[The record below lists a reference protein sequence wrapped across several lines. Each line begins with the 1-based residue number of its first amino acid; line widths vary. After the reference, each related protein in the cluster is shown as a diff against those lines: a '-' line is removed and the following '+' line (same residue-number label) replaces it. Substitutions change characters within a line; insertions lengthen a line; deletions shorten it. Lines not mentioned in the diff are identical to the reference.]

1 MSNQIDFNINQLGGD
16 NDNDTKRGKQP
27 LITGHAVGGG
37 ERSANRRY
45 LVKAFGN
52 LKNTGLGSSP
62 VLYNKNI
69 LGPFRSAYNAGDVI
83 TNSIVNTDIKYGRE
97 SSQVNGNNLSRVQV
111 RGDGLNRNGSA
122 MFSGN
127 PRFVY
132 DGSDYIR
139 FKKLNAINKNYYD
152 YSFGGA
158 NNSQSQHAIRQV
170 RK

>member
-1 MSNQIDFNINQLGGD
+1 MSSFDNTKLGGGQ
-16 NDNDTKRGKQP
+16 KGYQP

-37 ERSANRRY
+37 ERSANRKY
-45 LVKAFGN
+45 LAKAFGN
-52 LKNTGLGSSP
+52 LKNTGLGTSP

-83 TNSIVNTDIKYGRE
+83 TNSIVATDIKYGRE

-139 FKKLNAINKNYYD
+139 FKKLNAINKNYND
-152 YSFGGA
+152 SSFGGA
-158 NNSQSQHAIRQV
+158 NNSQSQHAIRGV

>member
-1 MSNQIDFNINQLGGD
+1 MSNEISNRSDNGKLNNKINTVALYGFVEGG
-16 NDNDTKRGKQP
+16 
-27 LITGHAVGGG
+27 A
-37 ERSANRRY
+37 ERSANRKY
-45 LVKAFGN
+45 LAKAFGN
-52 LKNTGLGSSP
+52 LKNNGLETSP
-62 VLYNKNI
+62 VLYPTNI
-69 LGPFRSAYNAGDVI
+69 LGPFRTAYNAGDVI
-83 TNSIVNTDIKYGRE
+83 TNSIVATDIKYGRE

-139 FKKLNAINKNYYD
+139 FKKLNAINKNYND
-152 YSFGGA
+152 SSFGGA
-158 NNSQSQHAIRQV
+158 ENSQSQHAIRGV

>member
-1 MSNQIDFNINQLGGD
+1 MSSFDNTKLGGGQ
-16 NDNDTKRGKQP
+16 KGYQP

-37 ERSANRRY
+37 ERSANRKY
-45 LVKAFGN
+45 LAKAFGN
-52 LKNTGLGSSP
+52 LKNTGLGTSP
-62 VLYNKNI
+62 VLYNNI

-83 TNSIVNTDIKYGRE
+83 TNSIVATDIKYGRE

-139 FKKLNAINKNYYD
+139 FKKLNAINKNYND
-152 YSFGGA
+152 SSFGGA
-158 NNSQSQHAIRQV
+158 NNSQSQHAIRGV

>member
-1 MSNQIDFNINQLGGD
+1 MSGFKETDLGGGIKGFQAKPIHGH
-16 NDNDTKRGKQP
+16 TETGGLRSVYRKQ
-27 LITGHAVGGG
+27 I
-37 ERSANRRY
+37 S
-45 LVKAFGN
+45 KSFGN
-52 LKNTGLGSSP
+52 QYNSGLNDSP
-62 VLYNKNI
+62 LLYNKNI

-83 TNSIVNTDIKYGRE
+83 TNSIVNTDIRYGRE

-139 FKKLNAINKNYYD
+139 FKKLNAINKNYND
-152 YSFGGA
+152 LTFGGA

>member
-1 MSNQIDFNINQLGGD
+1 MPQIDFSINRLGGD
-16 NDNDTKRGKQP
+16 NKKNAIRGQQP
-27 LITGHAVGGG
+27 LITGHTVSGG
-37 ERSANRRY
+37 ERSANRKY
-45 LVKAFGN
+45 LAKAFGN
-52 LKNTGLGSSP
+52 LKNSGLGSSP
-62 VLYNKNI
+62 LLYPTNI
-69 LGPFRSAYNAGDVI
+69 LGPFRTAYNAGDVI
-83 TNSIVNTDIKYGRE
+83 TNSIVATNSIYGRE
-97 SSQVNGNNLSRVQV
+97 SSQINGNNLSRVQV

-139 FKKLNAINKNYYD
+139 FKKLQAINKNYYD

-158 NNSQSQHAIRQV
+158 DNSQSQHAINRV